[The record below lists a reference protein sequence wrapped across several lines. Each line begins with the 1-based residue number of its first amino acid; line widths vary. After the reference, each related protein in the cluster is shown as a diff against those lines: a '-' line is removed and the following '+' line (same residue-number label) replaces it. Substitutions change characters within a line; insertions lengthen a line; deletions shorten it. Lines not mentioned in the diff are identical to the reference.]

1 MDRYEFGNMMKKARK
16 DSGMKTTDI
25 IGSSGMMYNEIMKFE
40 VGKSNFVLKR
50 VVKYI
55 DTIGYCISFIKREDL
70 IIDSEESIYKFIHTI
85 VPDKECTSIKLYYIF
100 GVTQP
105 SSWQILNK
113 QINLTIDPFLRFY
126 DHFHLTP
133 VIVKKKI

>member
-70 IIDSEESIYKFIHTI
+70 VIYSDESIYKFIHAI
-85 VPDKECTSIKLYYIF
+85 VSDKECTSVKLCDIF
-100 GVTQP
+100 GLTQQA
-105 SSWQILNK
+105 SWSILNK
-113 QINLTIDPFLRFY
+113 
-126 DHFHLTP
+126 
-133 VIVKKKI
+133 K